1 MINRETSINMNH
13 VPNSNRMDKLIFFGG
28 GERGGRKVIS
38 IYSITYDIC

>member
-28 GERGGRKVIS
+28 GGEGREKGDLNIFNN
-38 IYSITYDIC
+38 I